1 MDSEWVSWRLGTY
14 LTMILLAA
22 VVGGCASSERD
33 RGHTTVADSAGVRVV
48 SSGARRAPEIGWKIS
63 QEPSVVIGGE
73 GGGETE
79 VLYRVSSARVLADGA
94 ILISNSGTH
103 ELRVYESSGDL
114 RHTFGREGAG
124 PGEFA
129 AFSAMRVLDRRGDTI
144 FVADQGN
151 RRIQAFDLTGRFLWV
166 MSPAVIPGYGRS
178 SIFGRFTKGGWSSL
192 MPVVS
197 GRFGGSPGDLIE
209 MSYAFSVYDSTLESA
224 QQIATAPAR
233 PRMVNSLGGGA
244 IHYPFVPL
252 TPEPVYAV
260 AGDRLILSASGDP
273 EVKVFGSDGRLQ
285 SVFRWSA
292 DRTSVDEIWDRY
304 RQAFLEDV
312 RSDRRPAYER
322 FLADRRLPLPR
333 QIPAVESILV
343 DAMDHVWVARF
354 RLPWISERVWHVLA
368 PDGEWVGNI
377 STPADV
383 TVFEIGEDYLLG
395 KHSDELGVE
404 RVVLYS
410 LNR

>member
-1 MDSEWVSWRLGTY
+1 MDSECASWRIGTY
-14 LTMILLAA
+14 LTMFLMAA
-22 VVGGCASSERD
+22 VVAGCASPDRD
-33 RGHTTVADSAGVRVV
+33 RGQTTVADSAGVRVV
-48 SSGARRAPEIGWKIS
+48 TSGAPQAAEFSWKIS
-63 QEPSVVIGGE
+63 PEPSVVIGGE
-73 GGGETE
+73 DGDESE
-79 VLYRVSSARVLADGA
+79 VLYRVFSAGVLTDGT

-103 ELRVYESSGDL
+103 ELRVYESAGGL
-114 RHTFGREGAG
+114 LLTFGREGAG

-129 AFSAMRVLDRRGDTI
+129 AFSSMRLLDRRGDTI
-144 FVADQGN
+144 VVADEGN
-151 RRIQAFDLTGRFLWV
+151 RRIQAFDLAGRFLWA

-178 SIFGRFTKGGWSSL
+178 SIFGRFANGGWSSR
-192 MPVVS
+192 MPVGS
-197 GRFGGSPGDLIE
+197 GRLGGEPGDLIE
-209 MSYAFSVYDSTLESA
+209 MSYAFSVYDPTLKSA
-224 QQIATAPAR
+224 QQITTAPGR
-233 PRMVNSLGGGA
+233 PRMVNSLGAGA

-252 TPEPVYAV
+252 TPAPVYTL
-260 AGDRLILSASGDP
+260 AGDRLLLSASGNP

-292 DRTSVDEIWDRY
+292 DRTPVDEIWDRY
-304 RQAFLEDV
+304 RQEFLEDV
-312 RSDRRPAYER
+312 RSDQRPAYNR
-322 FLADRRLPLPR
+322 FLANRHLPVPQ

-354 RLPWISERVWHVLA
+354 RLPWISERVWHVLT
-368 PDGEWVGNI
+368 PDGEWLGNI

-395 KHSDELGVE
+395 KHSDDLGVE